1 MGEFYFILISVYTAP
16 HMTLSAYTHIEI
28 HADRVRDN
36 VHAFREK
43 LPPLTQIIAII
54 KADAYGLGAT
64 RLATIL
70 GSMVDAVGVVTLS
83 EVIALQGTVTVPII
97 LFSEPLP
104 HEDIRPLVA
113 DASVA
118 FTVYSAAFLRRL
130 SDMSKKMGCPVSIH
144 LKVNTGLNRLGFPPD
159 QLAALLATIREDACV
174 KLVGVFTHLGFSDHE
189 SHPENE
195 LQLQTFHSVF
205 SEVHEAGFPFAM
217 AHTLSTN
224 GIQNVSGYVYDAV
237 RIGLGLYRDAVTIS
251 APVGHVREIQSGDW
265 VSYEGLY
272 RSVEAHRVAV
282 VYVGYSAGIPSDTT
296 GMQVSIH
303 GQRYP
308 VIGRIC
314 MDLIMVALPQASTIA
329 IGDMAVLYGGEG
341 VSAITPA
348 DWDQWAG
355 LNPRE
360 IFCRFGYRA
369 TVSVI

>member
-1 MGEFYFILISVYTAP
+1 
-16 HMTLSAYTHIEI
+16 MTLSAYTHIEI
-28 HADRVRDN
+28 QTDRIRNN
-36 VHAFREK
+36 VQSFRES
-43 LPPLTQIIAII
+43 LPPLTQIIAIL

-64 RLATIL
+64 RLAHIL

-83 EVIALQGTVTVPII
+83 EVRDLQGRGTVPVI

-104 HEDIRPLVA
+104 HEDICPLVA
-113 DASVA
+113 DPLVA
-118 FTVYSAAFLRRL
+118 FTVYSEVFLRRL
-130 SDMSKKMGCPVSIH
+130 SDMARQMERTVSIH

-159 QLAALLATIREDACV
+159 QLSGLLAIIQKEGCLQV
-174 KLVGVFTHLGFSDHE
+174 VGVCTHLGFSDHE
-189 SHPENE
+189 AHPETE
-195 LQLQTFHSVF
+195 AQLQTFDHIL
-205 SEVHEAGFPFAM
+205 SEIHALGLPFTM
-217 AHTLSTN
+217 AHTLSTY
-224 GIQNVSGYVYDAV
+224 GIQNVSNHVYDAV

-251 APVGHVREIQSGDW
+251 APVGHVREIQPGDW

-272 RSVEAHRVAV
+272 RASEPHRVAV

-296 GMQVSIH
+296 GMQVLIH

-314 MDLIMVALPQASTIA
+314 MDLIMVALPQTSTIA

-341 VSAITPA
+341 ASAITAA
-348 DWDQWAG
+348 DWAQWAG

-369 TVSVI
+369 TVSVV